1 MSRLKEQHRSFQS
14 PPRKHLPG
22 VRPKQ
27 TRTRRYPLGRPAG
40 RAQGASPAGPARA
53 GGARR
58 CREVPCRRALPPA
71 GPGSGEA
78 LQWAGAA
85 RGARHRHVQPALRLG
100 DREANKQG
108 KKKKEEREREK
119 PAGKAASRCLEDKN
133 PPLAPRIPPFPGLPP
148 PPRSRSFT
156 PSSPL

>member
-27 TRTRRYPLGRPAG
+27 TRTRRYPLGQPAG

-108 KKKKEEREREK
+108 KKKKRRERERSQQEK
-119 PAGKAASRCLEDKN
+119 PPHAVWRTKIRLSPHAS
-133 PPLAPRIPPFPGLPP
+133 PLPGLPP